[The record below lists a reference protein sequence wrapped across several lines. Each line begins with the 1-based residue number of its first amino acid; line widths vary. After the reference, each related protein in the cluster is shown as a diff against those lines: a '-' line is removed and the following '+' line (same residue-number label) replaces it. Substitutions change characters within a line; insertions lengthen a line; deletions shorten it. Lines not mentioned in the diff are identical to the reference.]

1 VLHNVQKTS
10 PLRDSMTPT
19 RNPPQVAALAL
30 GAPASLLVKTATCV
44 SCLGACAAYITFV
57 AGMLL
62 QLFPAWS
69 EVGSGR
75 VGRWEVGGKD
85 GQREERKQEGRG
97 FGCCRRGQMGGM
109 EGTRDEGEAA
119 LETRICSYVM
129 LSLE

>member
-1 VLHNVQKTS
+1 MLHNVQKTS

-85 GQREERKQEGRG
+85 GQREERKQEGEALGAAAVDRWGVWKGRG
-97 FGCCRRGQMGGM
+97 GGCLG
-109 EGTRDEGEAA
+109 DA
-119 LETRICSYVM
+119 
-129 LSLE
+129 